1 MLLFQRM
8 DDVKLDRRYDWV
20 GPPDR
25 ASKIRPIKLRRV
37 DNETKEESD
46 YRKAREELVEWNS
59 AFWAAHNELF
69 DKEKKEFVK
78 IKKQKLGKLE
88 QVSAADMSVFY
99 KQFLNERA
107 QALSNYNK

>member
-1 MLLFQRM
+1 M

-25 ASKIRPIKLRRV
+25 VSKIRPIKLRRV
-37 DNETKEESD
+37 DGETTEEMN

-59 AFWAAHNELF
+59 SFWTAHNELF
-69 DKEKKEFVK
+69 EKKKMEFVK
-78 IKKQKLGKLE
+78 LKKQKLGKLE
-88 QVSAADMSVFY
+88 QVSAAEMSVFY